1 MELSCEELNSL
12 LVLTAVQRGKMG
24 EDIKCGRIES
34 KEWENNSPG
43 RAGLWLM
50 RRLRPER
57 RMLSAG
63 LTLGPVPADI
73 PTSLPLEPPVS
84 TVLTAPTSPAL
95 GGEN

>member
-1 MELSCEELNSL
+1 M
-12 LVLTAVQRGKMG
+12 GK
-24 EDIKCGRIES
+24 DIKCGRIES

-43 RAGLWLM
+43 WAGLWLM
-50 RRLRPER
+50 GRLGPER
-57 RMLSAG
+57 GMLRAG
-63 LTLGPVPADI
+63 LTLGPVTADI